1 MATILMA
8 AAAAAGALVYSLY
21 VCSARECVPVLN
33 HAESPATAIEKRTFR
48 VCTLGKDCRA
58 KGVELDTKE
67 RRERESTRKTGTSF
81 TRATQLIGKQHIGA
95 TQFILLLRNF
105 EAHCYNIGDEL
116 YLTSEIET
124 LHID

>member
-1 MATILMA
+1 VHSCI
-8 AAAAAGALVYSLY
+8 VC

-33 HAESPATAIEKRTFR
+33 HAESPATAIEKRAFR

-67 RRERESTRKTGTSF
+67 RREREHQKNRNIFHQSHF
-81 TRATQLIGKQHIGA
+81 CPATQLIGKQHIGA
-95 TQFILLLRNF
+95 TQFILLVRNF

>member
-8 AAAAAGALVYSLY
+8 AAAVAGALVYSLC

-33 HAESPATAIEKRTFR
+33 HAESPATAIEKRAFR

-67 RRERESTRKTGTSF
+67 RRESAPEKQEHLSPEPLLPCYSTNWKAGT
-81 TRATQLIGKQHIGA
+81 LVQHDL
-95 TQFILLLRNF
+95 FFCCENF
-105 EAHCYNIGDEL
+105 EAHCYNIAMSSL
-116 YLTSEIET
+116 
-124 LHID
+124 